1 MRIAVI
7 GAGIVGVT
15 TAYEL
20 TQDGHEVHVFDR
32 CSSVAAETS
41 FANAGVIA
49 PGYVAPLATP
59 GLPRMVWRQMWNGHP
74 ALRLRPGTSAAAWR
88 WLWRGWRACQ
98 APLYQANR
106 TALVHL
112 STLSQQ
118 RLNEVSQRL
127 KLSFEQSNGLL
138 VLLRDEHTMAH
149 AQRSLPMLR
158 ELGIDVQEISTDEAH
173 VHEPGLSS
181 ATPFVGAWRLPQ
193 SQVANCRQVAHLLKE
208 AAENQGASFYFGT
221 EVLAIAGGTRPS
233 ITTRASTQADRAS
246 ALSISPASRH
256 DNPESTLEPREH
268 RFDAIVLC
276 AGADSARLLAT
287 VGMRLPMQ
295 PIFGYAISAPIRDP
309 ERAPTSAV
317 IDERHKI
324 TISRMGNRIR
334 VAGCAELGGSLD
346 HQRPGA
352 IAALHDV
359 LNDWFPGA
367 AQLSQHQV
375 WKGARPMLPDG
386 PPLID
391 RSPHAG
397 IWLNIGHGSSGW
409 ALSCGSARVLA
420 DLMAQRSPS
429 VDTSRFRLGRWNET
443 FAASSSAT
451 ASV

>member
-20 TQDGHEVHVFDR
+20 TQDGHEVQVFDR

-49 PGYVAPLATP
+49 PGYVSPLAAP
-59 GLPRMVWRQMWNGHP
+59 GLPGLIWRQMWSGHP

-88 WLWRGWRACQ
+88 WLWRGWQACKL
-98 APLYQANR
+98 PLYQANR
-106 TALVHL
+106 TALVRL

-118 RLNEVSQRL
+118 RLDEISRRL
-127 KLSFEQSNGLL
+127 KLSFEQAAGLL
-138 VLLRDEHTMAH
+138 VLLRDAPTQDYAL
-149 AQRSLPMLR
+149 RSLPMLR
-158 ELGIDVQEISTDEAH
+158 DLGVKIQEVSADEAH
-173 VHEPGLSS
+173 NHEPGLNS
-181 ATPFVGAWRLPQ
+181 ATPLAGALHLPT

-208 AAENQGASFYFGT
+208 AAELQGASFHFGT
-221 EVLAIAGGTRPS
+221 EVLTIAGGSRPA

-246 ALSISPASRH
+246 ALSISPASRA
-256 DNPESTLEPREH
+256 DSMESTLEPREH
-268 RFDAIVLC
+268 RFDAVVLC

-295 PIFGYAISAPIRDP
+295 SIFGYAISAPIRDV
-309 ERAPTSAV
+309 EHAPVSAV

-324 TISRMGNRIR
+324 TISRLGNRIR

-346 HQRPGA
+346 RQRPA
-352 IAALHDV
+352 SIAALHNV

-420 DLMAQRSPS
+420 DLIAHRSPP
-429 VDTSRFRLGRWNET
+429 VDVSRFRLGRWNDT
-443 FAASSSAT
+443 FNAMAPT
-451 ASV
+451 

>member
-20 TQDGHEVHVFDR
+20 TLDGHDVHVFDR

-41 FANAGVIA
+41 FANAGVMA
-49 PGYVAPLATP
+49 PGYVAPLAAP
-59 GLPRMVWRQMWNGHP
+59 GLPGLVWRQMWNGRP
-74 ALRLRPGTSAAAWR
+74 ALRLRPGFHAAAWR
-88 WLWRGWRACQ
+88 WLWRAWRACQ
-98 APLYQANR
+98 TPLYRANR
-106 TALVHL
+106 AALMQL
-112 STLSQQ
+112 ATLSQQ
-118 RLNEVSQRL
+118 RLTEITQSLQ
-127 KLSFEQSNGLL
+127 LSFEQSWGLL
-138 VLLRDEHTMAH
+138 MLLRDEQTMAY
-149 AQRSLPMLR
+149 AQRSLPLLR
-158 ELGIDVQEISTDEAH
+158 ELGVDVHEITADEARI
-173 VHEPGLSS
+173 HEPGLNAASPL
-181 ATPFVGAWRLPQ
+181 AGAWRLPQ

-208 AAENQGASFYFGT
+208 AAESQGTSFCFGT
-221 EVLAIAGGTRPS
+221 EVLNIAGGTRPS
-233 ITTRASTQADRAS
+233 IVTRASTQADRVS
-246 ALSISPASRH
+246 ALSISPASRQ
-256 DNPESTLEPREH
+256 DGPTSTLEPREQ

-295 PIFGYAISAPIRDP
+295 SIFGYAISAPVRDP
-309 ERAPTSAV
+309 EHAPTSAV
-317 IDERHKI
+317 IDERHKV
-324 TISRMGNRIR
+324 TISRMGNRVR

-346 HQRPGA
+346 YQRPGA
-352 IAALHDV
+352 IAMLHDV

-397 IWLNIGHGSSGW
+397 IWLNIGHGASGW

-420 DLMAQRSPS
+420 DLIAQRSPA
-429 VDTSRFRLGRWNET
+429 VDASRFRLGRWNET
-443 FAASSSAT
+443 FKVAASA
-451 ASV
+451 